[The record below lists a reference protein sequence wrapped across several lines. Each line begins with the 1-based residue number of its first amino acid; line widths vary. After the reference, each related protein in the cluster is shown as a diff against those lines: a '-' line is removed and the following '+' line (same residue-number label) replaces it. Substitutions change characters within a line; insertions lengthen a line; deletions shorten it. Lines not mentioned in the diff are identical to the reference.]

1 MYFRYVFF
9 LAYKY
14 FFDNIL
20 NSMSI
25 LPNFLVTDN
34 ISYQTLFENENSVL
48 GKCVLKKDNSFLKIH
63 YHDYDEIYMI
73 TNGSGFIYKNDR
85 WFKAEKGN
93 VFLFKAKELHCAK
106 TNDSLEFMYLF
117 PKGPFKTIK
126 YHMKS
131 NL

>member
-1 MYFRYVFF
+1 
-9 LAYKY
+9 
-14 FFDNIL
+14 
-20 NSMSI
+20 
-25 LPNFLVTDN
+25 
-34 ISYQTLFENENSVL
+34 
-48 GKCVLKKDNSFLKIH
+48 
-63 YHDYDEIYMI
+63 MI
-73 TNGSGFIYKNDR
+73 TNGSGFVYKNDR

-93 VFLFKAKELHCAK
+93 VFLFKAKELHCIK